1 MSTRLKNLAETLLC
15 KTHPTNTA
23 LGKLA
28 VHASVAIINLNVII
42 SLTHKLGIKG
52 FTLRGVETEKPTLGV
67 TDRSHD
73 SSVNSFHM
81 HNIM

>member
-1 MSTRLKNLAETLLC
+1 
-15 KTHPTNTA
+15 
-23 LGKLA
+23 
-28 VHASVAIINLNVII
+28 
-42 SLTHKLGIKG
+42 
-52 FTLRGVETEKPTLGV
+52 LRGVETEKPTLGV